1 MSEPCYAPV
10 FEPRT
15 WLDCLLRAIGIIS
28 ALPALI
34 LFSWLP
40 SVHCLLLRLLFE
52 LRRCGTG
59 NRETGLD
66 LAFDPNDWL
75 TRMQLSSEVIWEEP
89 QGTLRPHNTWTRDER
104 NELTQLYWKARFDEP
119 IGFSEAP
126 PEAAP
131 AATGRASGT
140 AYPRNLAW
148 RIFIGHIAQ
157 SIAVESARRVPWTL
171 MALTPLERAV
181 FFDSR
186 SFFRPSGSLY
196 SPQVTTDGYL
206 THGDPVLTFRFLR
219 GLGVLGP
226 DSRTVIDTMLEW
238 THANMIHFL
247 NNLDPANCVNHW
259 GYSGYPPVA
268 AVISGTRR
276 TSDGEFSHWSAGCW
290 GLTAFVRAVLRTANI
305 GVALNVGGR
314 HAQPHFLRDDVFLSH
329 GDDPY
334 TQTTYTTPPYPMS
347 LLPISRAQ
355 HTAWYGPGVP
365 AATAEANVSRRTAE
379 LAIDHPESLYLMR
392 VRCRDIAAGTAH
404 AGSNV
409 YAEFSAYYSVAE
421 LEARTLWERI
431 DAAIA
436 ARGGC
441 GSF

>member
-1 MSEPCYAPV
+1 MPACLAPT
-10 FEPRT
+10 FQPRP
-15 WLDCLLRAIGIIS
+15 WRECSLRAIAIVT

-34 LFSWLP
+34 LFSWIP

-59 NRETGLD
+59 NRDGNLD
-66 LAFDPNDWL
+66 LAFDPNEWL
-75 TRMQLSSEVIWEEP
+75 AQNRLSSEVIWEEA

-104 NELTQLYWKARFDEP
+104 NELTQAYWKARFDDP
-119 IGFSEAP
+119 IGIPEAP

-131 AATGRASGT
+131 AATGRPAGT
-140 AYPRNLAW
+140 AYPRDLAW
-148 RIFIGHIAQ
+148 RIFIGHVAQ
-157 SIAVESARRVPWTL
+157 SIAIENARHVPWTL
-171 MALTPLERAV
+171 PALTPAERAI

-186 SFFRPSGSLY
+186 SYFRPSGGLY
-196 SPQVTTDGYL
+196 SPQVGSDGYV
-206 THGDPVLTFRFLR
+206 TYGDPVLTFRFLR
-219 GLGVLGP
+219 SLGALGP
-226 DSRTVIDTMLEW
+226 DSRTVINKILEW
-238 THANMIHFL
+238 AHANMLHFL
-247 NNLDPANCVNHW
+247 NSIDPPNCTDHW
-259 GYSGYPPVA
+259 GYGGFPPVA

-276 TSDGEFSHWSAGCW
+276 RSDGEFSHWSAGCW

-305 GVALNVGGR
+305 GVALNIAGG
-314 HAQPHFLRDDVFLSH
+314 HALPHFVRDDIFLSH

-334 TQTTYTTPPYPMS
+334 TQLTQTTPPYLMS

-355 HTAWYGPGVP
+355 HTAWYGPGVAP
-365 AATAEANVSRRTAE
+365 AMALQNVGRRTVD
-379 LAIDHPESLYLMR
+379 LAVDHPESLYLMR
-392 VRCRDIAAGTAH
+392 KRCRDIAAGRTH
-404 AGSNV
+404 FPSTV
-409 YAEFSAYYSVAE
+409 YDEFRPYYSVAE